1 MSSRTRASAALA
13 LVTVLMAALC
23 ACSGPSP
30 RSLLRSI
37 DDGAVLI
44 GVKADQPGLGLRGG
58 DGEYS
63 GFDIDVARYVVRTVA
78 AARGKGEP
86 KITWRESP
94 TPQRERLI
102 DNGEVDAIVASYS
115 IDAARATEVAF
126 AGPYLTTRQGLLVRR
141 DEAAVGTVSDL
152 GHDRTLCSVA
162 GSTSARSVAAL
173 LPGVRSIEYDSY
185 SACADALARR
195 AVDAVT
201 TDEVILAG
209 FAAQRPDAFRLVDMV
224 LPKDTCVDG
233 RLRYAGAPFSVERYG
248 IGLAHGDDAARDAV
262 NAALRQMLES
272 GEWERSLRRAVGDEE
287 AARTIERDGGTDRLV
302 PGIGDLGFL
311 SATSAPCAAR

>member
-233 RLRYAGAPFSVERYG
+233 RLRSAGAPFSVERYG
-248 IGLAHGDDAARDAV
+248 IGLAHGDAAARDAV

-272 GEWERSLRRAVGDEE
+272 GELERSLRRAVGDEE